1 MTIKSNTPAPDK
13 DCWQTP
19 LWLFDALDIEFGFW
33 LDSAASDKNALCAHW
48 LTESD
53 DALNSDWISH
63 GAIWNNP
70 PYSNIRPWVEK
81 AAKQC
86 IQQRQTVVMLVPED
100 IHCQTGIR
108 TEFNSAWGRQRERHK
123 TGFGAMGGHGSQI
136 IAKMFVGHL

>member
-1 MTIKSNTPAPDK
+1 MTIKSNTPAHDK

-48 LTESD
+48 LTEAD
-53 DALNSDWISH
+53 DALNSEWVSH

-81 AAKQC
+81 AAEQC
-86 IQQRQTVVMLVPED
+86 IQQRQTV
-100 IHCQTGIR
+100 R
-108 TEFNSAWGRQRERHK
+108 ASNYASA
-123 TGFGAMGGHGSQI
+123 
-136 IAKMFVGHL
+136 

>member
-1 MTIKSNTPAPDK
+1 MTIKSNTPAHDK

-48 LTESD
+48 LTEAD
-53 DALNSDWISH
+53 DALNSEWVSH

-81 AAKQC
+81 AVH
-86 IQQRQTVVMLVPED
+86 TTTTD
-100 IHCQTGIR
+100 
-108 TEFNSAWGRQRERHK
+108 
-123 TGFGAMGGHGSQI
+123 GSDACARGYVCRMVQ
-136 IAKMFVGHL
+136 

>member
-1 MTIKSNTPAPDK
+1 MTIKSNTPAHDR

-48 LTESD
+48 LTEAD
-53 DALNSDWISH
+53 DALNSEWVSH

-81 AAKQC
+81 AAEQC

-100 IHCQTGIR
+100 MSVGW
-108 TEFNSAWGRQRERHK
+108 FSK
-123 TGFGAMGGHGSQI
+123 LQI
-136 IAKMFVGHL
+136 PSNETLQK